1 MKKLIVFAILNLS
14 VLSAFA
20 GQKIVCVDKR
30 FQDATFSANFELKN
44 PTSTVDLFIPD
55 GETSG
60 VTVSG
65 ECQRDA
71 GAIELA
77 MTCNVM
83 TSTDSG
89 YEVRLFSIGGS
100 TLSASVTPWS
110 MAGKGQSIPLPC
122 DN

>member
-1 MKKLIVFAILNLS
+1 MKTLLVFALANFS

-20 GQKIVCVDKR
+20 GQKVVCVDKR
-30 FQDATFSANFELKN
+30 FQDATFSASFELKD
-44 PTSTVDLFIPD
+44 PKSSVDLFIPD

-71 GAIELA
+71 GAIEMA

-100 TLSASVTPWS
+100 SLYASVTPWS
-110 MAGKGQSIPLPC
+110 MAGKGESIPLPC